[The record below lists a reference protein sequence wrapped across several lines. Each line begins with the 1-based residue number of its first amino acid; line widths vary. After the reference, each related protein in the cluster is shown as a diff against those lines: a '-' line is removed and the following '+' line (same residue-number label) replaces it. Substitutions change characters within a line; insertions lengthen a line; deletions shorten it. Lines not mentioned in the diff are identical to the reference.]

1 MKELTLTEMES
12 VTGAGIL
19 SLPCALTSFT
29 IQSAFGLVK
38 AGVEVGFSTALTV
51 MDGAFDIVGNLFG
64 NSPFDSKG
72 IIDDHV
78 NELTY
83 SISGIWSNF
92 VAEAATDWG
101 KFNYALQK

>member
-38 AGVEVGFSTALTV
+38 AGFEVGYSTALNIV
-51 MDGAFDIVGNLFG
+51 DGTFDIVDNFFSG
-64 NSPFDSKG
+64 SPISPDS

-78 NELTY
+78 NELTF
-83 SISGIWSNF
+83 SLSGIWSNF